1 MFKIMYN
8 KIIDLVNKKTG
19 LDIRKR
25 SRKQDYVFSR
35 CIYYDIAY
43 NHLKLG
49 TLYEVGKQLGLDHAT
64 VIHSLKNILPIL
76 DNYAPEFITIR
87 DEVLDILD
95 YDIDQNEDHGDVL
108 DLRRALSDLREKNS
122 ALRMTISELKAEKDL
137 IEQDHNESV
146 YNNNE
151 DIKDMIRMIREV
163 PEDKVSTLKTR
174 LEPIIYMI
182 CR

>member
-49 TLYEVGKQLGLDHAT
+49 TLYEVAKQLGLDHST

-87 DEVLDILD
+87 DEVLEILD
-95 YDIDQNEDHGDVL
+95 YEVD
-108 DLRRALSDLREKNS
+108 
-122 ALRMTISELKAEKDL
+122 
-137 IEQDHNESV
+137 
-146 YNNNE
+146 YNE
-151 DIKDMIRMIREV
+151 DIKDMIRMIREM
-163 PEDKVSTLKTR
+163 PEDKASTLKTR

>member
-95 YDIDQNEDHGDVL
+95 YDIDHNEDYTDVL
-108 DLRRALSDLREKNS
+108 DLRRSLSDLREKN
-122 ALRMTISELKAEKDL
+122 ADLRMTISELKAERDL
-137 IEQDHNESV
+137 IEQNHNESV
-146 YNNNE
+146 CNNNE
-151 DIKDMIRMIREV
+151 DIKDMIRMIREM
-163 PEDKVSTLKTR
+163 PEDKASTLKTR